1 LPPASKASPS
11 STDGGNKLLQQGNNI
26 TSLKRHHGA
35 RESNLN
41 QHHYENLQL
50 AYGTHFLTAVH
61 WYHHS
66 TLNVIIPITLTF
78 QASTNQGMFV
88 DIRLQDAHC
97 NG

>member
-1 LPPASKASPS
+1 MEAASFSNKAIA
-11 STDGGNKLLQQGNNI
+11 LQ
-26 TSLKRHHGA
+26 SERHHIA

-41 QHHYENLQL
+41 QHHHENLQH

-66 TLNVIIPITLTF
+66 TLNVIISITLTF

-88 DIRLQDAHC
+88 NIHLQDAHC
-97 NG
+97 NGYQTVE